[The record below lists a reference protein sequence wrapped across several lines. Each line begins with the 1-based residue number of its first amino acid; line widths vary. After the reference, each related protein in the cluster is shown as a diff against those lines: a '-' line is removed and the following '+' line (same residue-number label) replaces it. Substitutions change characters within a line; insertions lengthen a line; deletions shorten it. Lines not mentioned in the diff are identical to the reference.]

1 MDLVLEDK
9 NKDAGVVIVIESG
22 QKQPK
27 DNYMNNS
34 VKALSILHIVLG
46 ILSCSVCFYELFYIS
61 YHPYGSRLISTIG
74 EGIFFGIPFLVTGI
88 LGLISLKNTSY
99 GKITAFLVFS
109 ILSAI
114 FGVLLFVLAFYLRF
128 FSLNWHRSTTT
139 ISVCQSLLMFIGFLE
154 DG

>member
-1 MDLVLEDK
+1 MCICYLCLQKLTNMDLVLEDK

-27 DNYMNNS
+27 DKYMNNS

-74 EGIFFGIPFLVTGI
+74 EGIF
-88 LGLISLKNTSY
+88 
-99 GKITAFLVFS
+99 LVFHS
-109 ILSAI
+109 SSLE
-114 FGVLLFVLAFYLRF
+114 YL
-128 FSLNWHRSTTT
+128 
-139 ISVCQSLLMFIGFLE
+139 V
-154 DG
+154 